1 MLDLYTWGTPNGLKP
16 IVLLEELGVPYELKR
31 INIAAGEQRAPD
43 YLAINPNGKIPAMV
57 DGDAGVTLF
66 ESGAILHYLAEKHG
80 RFLPTAAD
88 AKARTMAWLFFQV
101 GAVGPMFGQAGHF
114 ASKGDDQAYAKQRY
128 TDEVK
133 RIYGVLDQRLGEA
146 KFLAGDEYTI
156 ADIATFTWVRKP
168 DYFGLTL
175 DTFPHVARWVG
186 VLGER
191 PAVQRALAVKFG

>member
-16 IVLLEELGVPYELKR
+16 IVLLEELGAPYDLKR
-31 INIAAGEQRAPD
+31 IDISAGEQHAAD

-80 RFLPTAAD
+80 RFLPKAAD
-88 AKARTMAWLFFQV
+88 AKARAMAWLFFQV

-114 ASKGDDQAYAKQRY
+114 ASKGDDQAYAKKRY
-128 TDEVK
+128 ADEVK
-133 RIYGVLDQRLGEA
+133 RIYGVLDKRLGEA
-146 KFLAGDEYTI
+146 PFLAGDDYTI

-168 DYFGLTL
+168 DYFGLSL
-175 DTFPHVARWVG
+175 DAFPNVARWVG
-186 VLGER
+186 VIGER
-191 PAVQRALAVKFG
+191 EAVKRALAVKFG